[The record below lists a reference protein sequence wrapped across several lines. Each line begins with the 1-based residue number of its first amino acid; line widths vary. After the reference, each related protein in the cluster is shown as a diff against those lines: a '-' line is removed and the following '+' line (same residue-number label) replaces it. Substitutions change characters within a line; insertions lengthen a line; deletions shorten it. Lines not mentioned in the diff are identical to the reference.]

1 MVYAFNSQICD
12 FCTNTLW
19 PYTISIIMVAQTM
32 WYILYPCYF
41 HEVCYYNAFIGLHAA
56 DVAGQFTA
64 APPTCSGSTFTF
76 RCTVTGDMNG
86 VTIWRVGGN
95 SECPLPHS
103 SNSSSICGPS
113 DVFTAR
119 SSTGFATSATSFSS
133 TLSGTATP
141 ALDGTLVECFQ
152 QAASLQQR
160 SKINSTTLILLGQ
173 YIYLHWYI
181 SNDYTLLFDRL
192 S

>member
-1 MVYAFNSQICD
+1 MDNVYN
-12 FCTNTLW
+12 
-19 PYTISIIMVAQTM
+19 YK
-32 WYILYPCYF
+32 
-41 HEVCYYNAFIGLHAA
+41 AFIGLLAA

-95 SECPLPHS
+95 SECPLPHR

-113 DVFTAR
+113 NVFTAR
-119 SSTGFATSATSFSS
+119 SSTGFGTSATSYSS

-141 ALDGTLVECFQ
+141 ALDGTMVECFQ
-152 QAASLQQR
+152 QAASLDPQ
-160 SKINSTTLILLGQ
+160 SIINGTTLTLLGQ
-173 YIYLHWYI
+173 YVYFHKYI
-181 SNDYTLLFDRL
+181 SNNYTLLYDSLL
-192 S
+192 SHKPAIIICTLPCSFGVAIVQFASRVK